1 MKKLIAILLTGW
13 LLLIGCQ
20 SHDHEPEQS
29 GTNAELPGIAITQW
43 TDKMEIFMEYETA
56 VVGQEIKF
64 IIHLT
69 TMADFQ
75 PVREGKVTLHFIQS
89 NGSTISVQKDELLRE
104 GIFTPVKIFETAGDY
119 HFNIDYQS
127 AKETESFSI
136 GTFRVYSKF
145 ADIPTSEEEDAGE
158 EITYLKEQ
166 QWKTSFATEVA
177 QMRPIKSAVEAVGE
191 VRVRPASYAE
201 IISPVEG
208 ILSIASASK
217 LAKPEQKINKGQT
230 MAVIVPPLS
239 AENSWAKIYSEYDQS
254 KVEYDRAQRL
264 KERNAISER
273 EYEQIQRSYELKK
286 SGFSNYFDSDGSSL
300 RFDSK
305 NNQFLITAPIGGIVS
320 DVSILPGQKI
330 DRNQKLFSIVDADI
344 VWLKMELFA
353 EYAAN
358 LTDISGVSINIPG
371 NEKRINLDGN
381 NIHLISRGEMIDP
394 QKKTLTVLLE
404 AKNYDRKFLI
414 GQTFS
419 AQIYTNPEKDMLT
432 VPLSAV
438 YDDNSKKVI
447 FVHSSG
453 ESFEKRE
460 LETGPIHHD
469 YISVLNGVSAGERVV
484 SLGGYQVKLASTS
497 EEIGHPHAH

>member
-1 MKKLIAILLTGW
+1 MKKLLVILLTGW

-20 SHDHEPEQS
+20 PHDHELEQS
-29 GTNAELPGIAITQW
+29 AAETEVPAIAITQW
-43 TDKMEIFMEYETA
+43 TEKMEIFMEYETA

-75 PVREGKVTLHFIQS
+75 PVREGMVSLHFKQP

-104 GIFTPVKIFETAGDY
+104 GIFTPVKIFETEGDY
-119 HFNIDYQS
+119 QFSINYQG
-127 AKETESFSI
+127 AKATESFSL
-136 GTFRVYSKF
+136 GTFRVYKTF
-145 ADIPTSEEEDAGE
+145 ADIPASEEEDAGE
-158 EITYLKEQ
+158 EISYLKEQ

-177 QMRPIKSAVEAVGE
+177 QMRPIKSSVGVVGE

-201 IISPVEG
+201 IVSPVEG
-208 ILSIASASK
+208 IISITE
-217 LAKPEQKINKGQT
+217 AKRLVKPGQKISIGQT
-230 MAVIVPPLS
+230 MAVIVPPLV
-239 AENSWAKIYSEYDQS
+239 AKNSWAKIYLDYEQS
-254 KVEYDRAQRL
+254 KTEYERAQRL
-264 KERNAISER
+264 KDRAAISER
-273 EYEQIQRSYELKK
+273 DFEQAKRNYEINKA
-286 SGFSNYFDSDGSSL
+286 GFSNYFDSDGSSL

-305 NNQFLITAPIGGIVS
+305 NNQFLITAPISGIVS

-330 DRNQKLFSIVDADI
+330 DRHQKLFSIVNPDM
-344 VWLKMELFA
+344 VWLKLDVFA
-353 EYAAN
+353 EQAKN
-358 LTDISGVSINIPG
+358 LTDISGASINIPG
-371 NEKRINLDGN
+371 NDKKINLDRDD
-381 NIHLISRGEMIDP
+381 IKLISRGEMIDP
-394 QKKTLTVLLE
+394 QKRTLTLWLE
-404 AKNYDRKFLI
+404 AKNYERKFLI

-419 AQIYTNPEKDMLT
+419 AQIYTNPEQDMLT

-460 LETGPIHHD
+460 LETGPVHRD
-469 YISVLNGVSAGERVV
+469 YISILKGVSAGERVV